1 MFETEQRASR
11 AVRVW
16 GRANRGLRS
25 AGRGIAQLREIAA
38 GPVLRSI
45 TVNRAPDEVQRF
57 WHDYKNPLRFLTY
70 DRSGTVSALAVDH
83 GVVRFAPAPGG
94 RGTEVHVELRHDL
107 RAIVSKLVGGGRDG
121 HELEDDLRR
130 FKQIL
135 ETGEVVRSDVSI
147 HRGPHAA
154 RPAGPKEAIQ

>member
-1 MFETEQRASR
+1 MFETEHRASR
-11 AVRVW
+11 AVRAW
-16 GRANRGLRS
+16 DRANRGLRS
-25 AGRGIAQLREIAA
+25 AGRGLTQLREIAS

-45 TVNRAPDEVQRF
+45 TVNRSPEEVQRF

-70 DRSGTVSALAVDH
+70 DRSGTVRPEAADH

-107 RAIVSKLVGGGRDG
+107 RAIVSQLIGGGRDS
-121 HELEDDLRR
+121 HELDDDLRR
-130 FKQIL
+130 FKQII
-135 ETGEVVRSDVSI
+135 ETGEIVRSDASI

-154 RPAGPKEAIQ
+154 RPAASREAVL